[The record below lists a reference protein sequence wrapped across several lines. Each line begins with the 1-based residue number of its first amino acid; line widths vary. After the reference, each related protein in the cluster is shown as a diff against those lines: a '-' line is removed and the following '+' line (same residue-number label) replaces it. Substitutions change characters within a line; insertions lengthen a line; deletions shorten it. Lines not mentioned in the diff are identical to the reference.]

1 MNAQRTLMTILW
13 LAALGAAIIYGQR
26 IIGNISAK
34 TGV

>member
-26 IIGNISAK
+26 IIGSLASK

>member
-1 MNAQRTLMTILW
+1 MNAQRTLMTVLW

-26 IIGNISAK
+26 LIGNLASK